1 MTSRRIETRLRKLE
15 KRTERDLD
23 ALSDDELLAHFH
35 QIITAYGGPEAIGE
49 LLQEPAA
56 AEELARVMACRSGA
70 EYMRMD
76 LSASASA
83 LRGRQHR
90 PEVRRS

>member
-1 MTSRRIETRLRKLE
+1 MSRRTETRLRKLE
-15 KRTERDLD
+15 KRTERSFDE
-23 ALSDDELLAHFH
+23 LSDDELLVMYQEA
-35 QIITAYGGPEAIGE
+35 ITACGGPDACAE

-76 LSASASA
+76 LSASAFA
-83 LRGRQHR
+83 LRGRQHG

>member
-1 MTSRRIETRLRKLE
+1 VTSRRIETRLRRLE

-23 ALSDDELLAHFH
+23 ALSDDELLAHFR
-35 QIITAYGGPEAIGE
+35 QIITAYGGPEVIGE

-56 AEELARVMACRSGA
+56 AEELARVMACRSGR
-70 EYMRMD
+70 EFIQMD
-76 LSASASA
+76 LSAGELA

>member
-1 MTSRRIETRLRKLE
+1 MTNRRMEMRLRKLE
-15 KRTERDLD
+15 KRTERSLD
-23 ALSDDELLAHFH
+23 ELSDDELLVMYQEA
-35 QIITAYGGPEAIGE
+35 IAACGGPQALAE

-56 AEELARVMACRSGA
+56 AEELTRVMACRSGA

-76 LSASASA
+76 LSASEFA

-90 PEVRRS
+90 PEVQRS